1 MQLNLGLKR
10 WIWQMIFS
18 ILGRCFLVGL
28 ITLAGAVLLM
38 GEREGRRAL
47 PGEGEKGWRRRL
59 VAALKR
65 VSITSVLPW
74 IWSLLLVMLGA
85 LFIVAGTATELPG
98 YKTMLED
105 CREEKAFCNG
115 LQHVAQ
121 HFARSAAAVSDS

>member
-1 MQLNLGLKR
+1 M
-10 WIWQMIFS
+10 
-18 ILGRCFLVGL
+18 GL

-65 VSITSVLPW
+65 VSIISVLPW

-121 HFARSAAAVSDS
+121 HFARSAAAVSQRERERERERSALDALDHHLLFFH